1 MGLNRSGMFCNT
13 YFVKLC
19 KYNWLGGRV
28 QTLQEIRDKIDEL
41 DANIIRQLVTRKQL
55 VESAAQFKDCE
66 VGDSGVRAPS
76 RIESMLVE
84 RRKLAVEHGLNP
96 DFVEKWFSDLIEHN
110 ISLEMERWLNIATKE
125 TVVLDLPYLSRR

>member
-1 MGLNRSGMFCNT
+1 M
-13 YFVKLC
+13 
-19 KYNWLGGRV
+19 

-76 RIESMLVE
+76 RIESILV
-84 RRKLAVEHGLNP
+84 
-96 DFVEKWFSDLIEHN
+96 
-110 ISLEMERWLNIATKE
+110 
-125 TVVLDLPYLSRR
+125 

>member
-1 MGLNRSGMFCNT
+1 M
-13 YFVKLC
+13 
-19 KYNWLGGRV
+19 